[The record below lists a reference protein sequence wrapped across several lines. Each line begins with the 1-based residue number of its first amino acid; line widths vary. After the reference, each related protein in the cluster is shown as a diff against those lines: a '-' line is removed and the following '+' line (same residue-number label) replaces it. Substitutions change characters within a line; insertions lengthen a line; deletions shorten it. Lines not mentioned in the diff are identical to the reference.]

1 MPSQVLSVNI
11 LREDTIRKKY
21 PASYE
26 DCGTNDDEQC
36 PKGYPGAQKGS
47 EEYKKVMKFTSAVK
61 MFGKSALKKIRE
73 SRDKKAEVA
82 SGGQEKSKNAQWNS
96 ARKFQRCPAGYYA
109 EAAAIKPARI
119 PDITLGLP
127 DTSIKTKIKC
137 AKKILCDGKKLA
149 RYNCKGTQHVQ
160 PCRPLPSPLDYC
172 GCNPCQSAL
181 RAVQMSTARV
191 ARISRQQKASRRES
205 VCRAR
210 SAQRLR

>member
-1 MPSQVLSVNI
+1 MPSQVLGVNI

-82 SGGQEKSKNAQWNS
+82 SGGQQKSKNALVGQ
-96 ARKFQRCPAGYYA
+96 CPAGYYA

-172 GCNPCQSAL
+172 GCNPCQSAHGV
-181 RAVQMSTARV
+181 VQMSTVRV
-191 ARISRQQKASRRES
+191 ARTRLQPRTSRRAS
-205 VCRAR
+205 AKRAR
-210 SAQRLR
+210 SARRLK